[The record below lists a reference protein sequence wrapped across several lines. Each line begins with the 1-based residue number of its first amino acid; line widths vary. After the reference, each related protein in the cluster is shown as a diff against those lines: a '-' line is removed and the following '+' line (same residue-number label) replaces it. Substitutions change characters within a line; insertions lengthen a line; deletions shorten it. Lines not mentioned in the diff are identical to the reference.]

1 MAQAEVIKE
10 FLVSLGFKTDQK
22 SLKEFSGGI
31 ENATKS
37 VVKLV
42 AAIQGAALTVG
53 AGVAAFASNLE
64 ALYFAAQRTGNSAT
78 GIKAFEKA
86 MQNFGAS
93 SGEALSSIQAIAN
106 FMRYT
111 PGAEGFM
118 KSLGV
123 DTRDANGNLR
133 ETVDVMTDL
142 GQVLAKKT
150 TWEQKAYGDMLGLSD
165 NVLRALVNGDF
176 AREMD
181 AQKERLKNNGF
192 DKASKDA
199 HKFMMGLRE
208 LQTYLEAFGLK
219 VQDALMNKLG
229 VSMDKL
235 SDWFNLNGPKI
246 AQRVAD
252 IIVLFMAFAEKIGPA
267 IQWLVEKLIA
277 LDDATG
283 GWSTKIIALL
293 ALLNVLGGATLISG
307 ILSLAGAFVSLGTA
321 IAGAE
326 AAAGTGL
333 AGGGLLAKLGPLL
346 GRLGVGGALLFH
358 SGGLNEGED
367 EELRKY
373 RNKGST
379 DSAMAFFMS
388 MGWTKAQ
395 AAGIVSN
402 LRKES
407 NLDAGAVGDDGQA
420 YGVAQWHPDRQR
432 AFARWAGKDIRQSN
446 IQEQLGFV
454 NYELTQGAESRAG
467 SLLRATNNAR
477 QAGEIVSRNYE
488 RPANADIEAGQRGLG
503 AVHIEQTTN
512 INVAGSGDPVATGKA
527 VANEQDRVHQNL
539 TRNLQSSVH

>member
-235 SDWFNLNGPKI
+235 SDWFNLNGPMI

-267 IQWLVEKLIA
+267 IKWLVEKLIA

-467 SLLRATNNAR
+467 GLLRATNNAR

>member
-467 SLLRATNNAR
+467 GLLRATNNAR

>member
-111 PGAEGFM
+111 PSAEGFM

-133 ETVDVMTDL
+133 ETVDVMKDL
-142 GQVLAKKT
+142 GEQLGKKSPS
-150 TWEQKAYGDMLGLSD
+150 EQKMYGDFFQIPD
-165 NVLRALVNGDF
+165 VVLRALVNGDF

-208 LQTYLEAFGLK
+208 LQTYFEAFGIK

-246 AQRVAD
+246 AERVAD

-267 IQWLVEKLIA
+267 IKWLVEKLIA

-367 EELRKY
+367 EELRKC

-467 SLLRATNNAR
+467 GLLRATNNS
-477 QAGEIVSRNYE
+477 QLAGEIVARNYE
-488 RPANADIEAGQRGLG
+488 RHGKGATEDAQRGLG

>member
-22 SLKEFSGGI
+22 SLKDFTGGI

-42 AAIQGAALTVG
+42 TVISGAALTVG

-123 DTRDANGNLR
+123 DSRDANGNLR

-199 HKFMMGLRE
+199 HKFMTGLRE
-208 LQTYLEAFGLK
+208 LQTYLEAFGIK

-229 VSMDKL
+229 MSMNEL
-235 SDWFNLNGPKI
+235 SDWFNLHGPMI

-267 IQWLVEKLIA
+267 IRWLVEKLIA

-293 ALLNVLGGATLISG
+293 ALLNVLGGAALISG

-326 AAAGTGL
+326 AAAGTGI
-333 AGGGLLAKLGPLL
+333 AGGGLLARLAPLL
-346 GRLGVGGALLFH
+346 GRLGVGAALLFH

-367 EELRKY
+367 EELKKY

-388 MGWTKAQ
+388 MGWSKAQ

-467 SLLRATNNAR
+467 GLLRATNNAR

-488 RPANADIEAGQRGLG
+488 RPANADMEASQRGLG

-527 VANEQDRVHQNL
+527 VASEQDRVHQNL

>member
-111 PGAEGFM
+111 PSAEGFM

-133 ETVDVMTDL
+133 ETVDVMKDL
-142 GQVLAKKT
+142 GEQLGKKSPS
-150 TWEQKAYGDMLGLSD
+150 EQKMYGDFFQIPD
-165 NVLRALVNGDF
+165 VVLRALVNGDF

-208 LQTYLEAFGLK
+208 LQTYFEAFGIK

-246 AQRVAD
+246 AERVAD

-267 IQWLVEKLIA
+267 IKWLVEKLIA

-467 SLLRATNNAR
+467 GLLRATNNS
-477 QAGEIVSRNYE
+477 QLAGEIVARNYE
-488 RPANADIEAGQRGLG
+488 RHGKGATEDAQRGLG